1 MIQLK
6 FQSFVADMFDLVLKH
21 IIIGLKT
28 FIHRIK
34 SSRSRIISDE
44 HDKLELHV

>member
-6 FQSFVADMFDLVLKH
+6 FQSFIADMFDLVLKH

-28 FIHRIK
+28 YNRRIK
-34 SSRSRIISDE
+34 NIYS
-44 HDKLELHV
+44 